1 MATSNGRY
9 DINRDPLWNG
19 QAEGPTG
26 PGFSKEEVACYQV
39 DHLGTPQELTDHEG
53 NVAWAAQYKAWG
65 QAKEVIS
72 EAARQAGIS
81 NPIRFQ
87 GQYFDEETGLHYNRH
102 RYYDPAIGRF
112 VSSDPIGLLGGSN
125 LHQYAPNPFE
135 WVDPLGLKY
144 VSGPRSPTVRAGKD
158 KVNSSTQQITESR
171 RSICADSLAD
181 ERWEVPW

>member
-87 GQYFDEETGLHYNRH
+87 GQYFDEETGCTTTGT
-102 RYYDPAIGRF
+102 AITIPR
-112 VSSDPIGLLGGSN
+112 LGDSYQVIRLVCWADRIFISMPPTLSNGSI
-125 LHQYAPNPFE
+125 H
-135 WVDPLGLKY
+135 WG
-144 VSGPRSPTVRAGKD
+144 
-158 KVNSSTQQITESR
+158 
-171 RSICADSLAD
+171 
-181 ERWEVPW
+181 